1 MNYKK
6 LVDDFRENER
16 NFDKIYNAFYGKLKF
31 FVFGYVKDF
40 DDIEDIVSLTFAKA
54 YINFHKYDDTLSEFN
69 TWLYS
74 IARNESLTCLKR
86 KSCIV
91 SIDSQM
97 TSDGEN
103 SSTHAEML
111 ESTIDDE
118 IEEKE
123 NKVQTLVNKLF
134 EFIGKDTVHGKILE
148 YRYIQSMSN
157 KQILNTLN
165 KEKIERYNELSKQMN
180 LYKNTHIYFTK
191 AKERDDVEKEFINEN
206 FVKTSLNKTEKIL
219 KDNFKDINIYDF
231 IE

>member
-40 DDIEDIVSLTFAKA
+40 DDIEDIVSLTFTKA
-54 YINFHKYDDTLSEFN
+54 YINFHKYDETLSEFN

-74 IARNESLTCLKR
+74 IARNESLSCLKR
-86 KSCIV
+86 KSVIV

-97 TSDGEN
+97 TSNGEN
-103 SSTHAEML
+103 PTTHAEML
-111 ESTIDDE
+111 ENNIDVE
-118 IEEKE
+118 INEKE
-123 NKVQTLVNKLF
+123 NKIQILVNKLF
-134 EFIGKDTVHGKILE
+134 DFIGKDTVHGKILE
-148 YRYIQSMSN
+148 YRYLLSMSN

-165 KEKIERYNELSKQMN
+165 KEKLEKYDELSSQMN
-180 LYKNTHIYFTK
+180 QYKNTQLFFTK
-191 AKERDDVEKEFINEN
+191 ARERDLVEKEFISEN
-206 FVKTSLNKTEKIL
+206 FIKLSLNKTEKIL

>member
-54 YINFHKYDDTLSEFN
+54 YINFHKYDENLSEFN

-86 KSCIV
+86 KSSFV

-97 TSDGEN
+97 VTNGEN
-103 SSTHAEML
+103 CTTHAEML

-134 EFIGKDTVHGKILE
+134 EFIGKDTIHGKILE
-148 YRYIQSMSN
+148 CRYLLSMSN

-165 KEKIERYNELSKQMN
+165 KDKIEKYNEISKQMN
-180 LYKNTHIYFTK
+180 LYKNSQIYFTK
-191 AKERDDVEKEFINEN
+191 AKERDDIEKEFVNEN
-206 FVKTSLNKTEKIL
+206 FIKTSLNKTEKIL